1 MADIFESIGR
11 TNALSEETGKLSD
24 MVLKMRD
31 QEARQ
36 QQQQVENV
44 RAEKTQSSQL
54 ATERVQRNALQQ
66 QVEQEAQ
73 RVKMDTTIVDI
84 GRTPYMMSKPP
95 EVREALM
102 DILEKAHITRGGK
115 GAWGPALQLVK
126 GVGEDPEEYK
136 VQGGRLVAAWE
147 QSHDRTNKEIAA
159 MEMQAKGNKEKLAKD
174 PAYQAKLQEREIV
187 YQHLQRANGTYYA
200 RLEEFAK
207 EKRLHQQALELEREK
222 AKSKGVNKPTAL
234 IKNAEYLKQQFPF
247 MAPGDI
253 TSILTGQAI
262 KSDRKVQI
270 REEAYRWSMDQ
281 GDSPEEA
288 RAYAN
293 QLDRELSKGSRF
305 DQGAGGQGGV
315 KQPPQGFK
323 DTGRTSGSK
332 KVYQGKDP
340 KTGKDVYWVEE

>member
-174 PAYQAKLQEREIV
+174 PAYQAKLQERELV

-234 IKNAEYLKQQFPF
+234 IKNTEFLSRF
-247 MAPGDI
+247 MPPEEAAAVLAGHAVKPAHRVK
-253 TSILTGQAI
+253 L
-262 KSDRKVQI
+262 

-281 GDSPEEA
+281 GDSSEEA

-293 QLDRELSKGSRF
+293 KVDRELSKGSRF
-305 DQGAGGQGGV
+305 GQGGGSQGGT
-315 KQPPQGFK
+315 KQPPQGFN
-323 DTGRTSGSK
+323 DTGRTSGGK

-340 KTGKDVYWVEE
+340 QTGKEAYWVEE